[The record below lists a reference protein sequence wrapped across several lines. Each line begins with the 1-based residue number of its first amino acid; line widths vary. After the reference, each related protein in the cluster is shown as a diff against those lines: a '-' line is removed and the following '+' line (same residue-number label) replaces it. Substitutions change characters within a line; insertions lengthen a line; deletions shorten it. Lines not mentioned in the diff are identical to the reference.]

1 MTEGILA
8 SDARNA
14 VSYHDMLNE
23 LIMSYD
29 ARIPYNP
36 LRRLEEFFA
45 WAERIIVS
53 KNRKKI
59 FIHFMDKKVAT
70 MPELSE
76 VLEIPYGSIYREM
89 RNMCKMGIVEKVVRA
104 RYIKKTAGAQ
114 PAFYGLKGKWKP
126 DDVVSAIERHKR
138 IKNKNYSIVK
148 NLSQS
153 ILNDFI
159 RPADPAEI
167 SMKEIISLCKNNC
180 RGFYSIDIAEQ
191 VADTLQLKH
200 GVIVWRNK

>member
-1 MTEGILA
+1 MKEGILA

-70 MPELSE
+70 MPELTE
-76 VLEIPYGSIYREM
+76 VLDIPYGSIYREM
-89 RNMCKMGIVEKVVRA
+89 RNMSNMGIVEKIVRA

-114 PAFYGLKGKWKP
+114 PAFWGLKGKWKP
-126 DDVVSAIERHKR
+126 DDVVLAIERHKR
-138 IKNKNYSIVK
+138 IKNKNYNIVK

-153 ILNDFI
+153 ILNDFMTPKEQAHI
-159 RPADPAEI
+159 T
-167 SMKEIISLCKNNC
+167 MKEIISLCKNNC
-180 RGFYSIDIAEQ
+180 RGFYSFDIAQQ
-191 VADTLQLKH
+191 VADNLQVNH
-200 GVIVWRNK
+200 GVKVWK